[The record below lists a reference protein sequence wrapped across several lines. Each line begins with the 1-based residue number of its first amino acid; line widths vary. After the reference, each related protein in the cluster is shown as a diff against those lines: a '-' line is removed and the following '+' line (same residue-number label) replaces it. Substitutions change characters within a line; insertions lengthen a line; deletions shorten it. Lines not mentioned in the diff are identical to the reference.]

1 MIKTFLL
8 VLAVALCV
16 VGQTQPNKSNT
27 PIFRE
32 VAGRIGLEF
41 RHYNGMTG
49 KFYLPEIT
57 GSGGAFLDFDNDGD
71 LDVYLVQG
79 NTLEPNTKP
88 GETLFPWRGTEAPR
102 GKLFRNDL
110 VNKQGERRALSFTD
124 VTEQSGIVAAGYGM
138 GAAVGDVNN
147 DSLPDLYLSNLGSNQ
162 MYLNKGDGKFADIT
176 KESGTDDPR
185 WSTSASF
192 FDYDRDGRLDLMIV
206 NYADFS

>member
-16 VGQTQPNKSNT
+16 VGQNQPNKSNT

-57 GSGGAFLDFDNDGD
+57 GSGGAFFDFDNDGD

-102 GKLFRNDL
+102 
-110 VNKQGERRALSFTD
+110 
-124 VTEQSGIVAAGYGM
+124 
-138 GAAVGDVNN
+138 
-147 DSLPDLYLSNLGSNQ
+147 
-162 MYLNKGDGKFADIT
+162 
-176 KESGTDDPR
+176 
-185 WSTSASF
+185 
-192 FDYDRDGRLDLMIV
+192 
-206 NYADFS
+206 